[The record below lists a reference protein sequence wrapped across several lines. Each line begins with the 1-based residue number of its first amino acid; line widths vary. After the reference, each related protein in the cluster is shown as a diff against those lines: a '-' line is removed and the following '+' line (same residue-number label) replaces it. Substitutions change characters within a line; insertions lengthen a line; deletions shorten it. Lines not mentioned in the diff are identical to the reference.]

1 MSGRFTHRRLIA
13 SAATLIAGS
22 MLLTACGDDGGDS
35 ALGKK
40 DENAPFFKMLPPDVQ
55 KSGKIT
61 IGSEVAYAPI
71 EFMKDGKAVGVDP
84 ELAAALAKQLG
95 VKYDYKN
102 SQFDSLITG
111 ITSKRFD
118 IVMSAMT
125 DKKERQGQGLSF
137 VDYFRAGTSIL
148 VQKGNPQHIKSLD
161 DLCGKTVALQ
171 QATTNEDVAT
181 AQSKKCQDSG
191 KGAITIQKY
200 EHDGEALLKLKSGA
214 AAADLNDFPVAAYNA
229 QTSGDGKDFEVTG
242 DQIEAGLYGIG
253 VGKDNTQLQ
262 QALKSALEALIK
274 NGEYAK
280 ILANWK
286 VEAGAVTEVTIN
298 GGTS

>member
-1 MSGRFTHRRLIA
+1 MSGRLTHRRLIA
-13 SAATLIAGS
+13 AVAAVASGA
-22 MLLTACGDDGGDS
+22 LLMTACGDDKDS

-40 DENAPFFKMLPPDVQ
+40 DDKAPFFTMLPPDIQ
-55 KSGKIT
+55 KSGKIK
-61 IGSEVAYAPI
+61 IGSEIAYAPI

-84 ELAAALAKQLG
+84 ELAAALSKQLG

-102 SQFDSLITG
+102 SPFDALIPG

-125 DKKERQGQGLSF
+125 DKKERQGQGLAF

-148 VQKGNPQHIKSLD
+148 VKKGNPENIKSLD
-161 DLCGKTVALQ
+161 DLCGKTIALQ
-171 QATTNEDVAT
+171 EATTNEDVAV
-181 AQSKKCQDSG
+181 AQSAKCKTDG
-191 KGAITIQKY
+191 KSEITIQKY
-200 EHDGEALLKLKSGA
+200 AADGEALLKVKGGGA
-214 AAADLNDFPVAAYNA
+214 VADLNDFPVAAYNA
-229 QTSGDGKDFEVTG
+229 QTSGGGNDFEVTG

-280 ILANWK
+280 IMDKWK
-286 VEAGAVTEVTIN
+286 IQAGAVTEVTIN
-298 GGTS
+298 GATS

>member
-1 MSGRFTHRRLIA
+1 MSGRLTHRRVIA
-13 SAATLIAGS
+13 TTAALVSAA
-22 MLLTACGDDGGDS
+22 MLMTACGDDKDS

-40 DENAPFFKMLPPDVQ
+40 DEKAPFFQMLPPDIQ
-55 KSGKIT
+55 KSGKIK
-61 IGSEVAYAPI
+61 IGSEIGYAPI

-102 SQFDSLITG
+102 SPFDALIPG

-125 DKKERQGQGLSF
+125 DKKERQGQGLAF

-148 VQKGNPQHIKSLD
+148 VKKGNPENIKSLD
-161 DLCGKTVALQ
+161 DLCGKTIALQ
-171 QATTNEDVAT
+171 QATTNEDVAV
-181 AQSKKCQDSG
+181 AQSAKCKADG
-191 KGAITIQKY
+191 KGEITIQKY
-200 EHDGEALLKLKSGA
+200 AADGEALLKVKGGGA
-214 AAADLNDFPVAAYNA
+214 VADLNDFPVAAYNA
-229 QTSGDGKDFEVTG
+229 QTSGDGGDFEVTG

-280 ILANWK
+280 IMDKWK
-286 VEAGAVTEVTIN
+286 IQAGAVTEVTIN
-298 GGTS
+298 GATS

>member
-1 MSGRFTHRRLIA
+1 
-13 SAATLIAGS
+13 
-22 MLLTACGDDGGDS
+22 MLMTACGDDKDS

-40 DENAPFFKMLPPDVQ
+40 DDKAPFFKMLPPDIQ
-55 KSGKIT
+55 KSGKIK
-61 IGSEVAYAPI
+61 IGSEIAYAPI

-84 ELAAALAKQLG
+84 ELAAALSKQLG

-102 SQFDSLITG
+102 SQFDALIPG
-111 ITSKRFD
+111 ITTKRYD

-148 VQKGNPQHIKSLD
+148 VKKGNPENIKTLD
-161 DLCGKTVALQ
+161 DLCGKTIALQ
-171 QATTNEDVAT
+171 EATTNEDVAV
-181 AQSKKCQDSG
+181 AQSAKCKTDG
-191 KGAITIQKY
+191 KGEITIQKY
-200 EHDGEALLKLKSGA
+200 AADGEALLKVKGGGA
-214 AAADLNDFPVAAYNA
+214 VADLNDFPVAAYNS
-229 QTSGDGKDFEVTG
+229 QTSGGGNDFEVTG

-274 NGEYAK
+274 NGEYGK
-280 ILANWK
+280 IMDKWNIQ
-286 VEAGAVTEVTIN
+286 AGAVTEVTIN
-298 GGTS
+298 GATS